1 MSAQKLTAN
10 AMDPEEQRL
19 YRVGGIAAIVFG
31 IAYVVIIGLYVPIG
45 ARPRGVEAWLTSL
58 AAHTMSWWAILA
70 LSVLTDLLLVPVAL
84 ALYLA
89 LKRLDR
95 NAMLLATASV
105 GLFVILDLALTWTNY
120 SSLLA
125 LAGNYVTAASDAER
139 TMIRTAAIYP
149 SGVVDSNLLFI
160 YNTLTLSIGILLSGL
175 VMLKGIFHKL
185 TAYIG
190 LATGILGCIAVA
202 GSFLSDAFDM
212 TIILASLLTTV
223 WIFLVGYRLWNLGA
237 K

>member
-1 MSAQKLTAN
+1 MSAQKRMDTAI
-10 AMDPEEQRL
+10 DPEGQWV
-19 YRVGGIAAIVFG
+19 YRVGGITAIVFG
-31 IAYVVIIGLYVPIG
+31 IAYLVIIGLYVPIG

-70 LSVLTDLLLVPVAL
+70 LSVLTDLLLVSVAL

-89 LKRLDR
+89 LKGLNR

-105 GLFVILDLALTWTNY
+105 GLFIVLDLALTWTNY
-120 SSLLA
+120 SSLLV

-139 TMIRTAAIYP
+139 AVIRTAAIYP
-149 SGVVDSNLLFI
+149 SGVVDSNLLFV

-190 LATGILGCIAVA
+190 LATGVLGIIAVA
-202 GSFLSDAFDM
+202 GSFLSDALDI
-212 TIILASLLTTV
+212 TIIFASLLTTV
-223 WIFLVGYRLWNLGA
+223 WIFLVGYRLVTLA
-237 K
+237 RE